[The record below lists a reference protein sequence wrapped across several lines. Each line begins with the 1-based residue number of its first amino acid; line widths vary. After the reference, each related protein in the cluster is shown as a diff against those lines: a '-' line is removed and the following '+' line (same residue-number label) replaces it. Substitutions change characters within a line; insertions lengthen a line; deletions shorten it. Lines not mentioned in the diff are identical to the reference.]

1 VIQSAEAQ
9 VLVAQEPDKSHK
21 APIFKEVIE
30 ELLNYN
36 PSAHE
41 DDWAM
46 YNYLSVQAS
55 LKELINRYKSD

>member
-1 VIQSAEAQ
+1 
-9 VLVAQEPDKSHK
+9 LVAQEPDKSHK